1 MYGEPNDKLSENE
14 DKDLTSEDEQSDDGD
29 VETDEPVA
37 NRQFYK
43 RHNKYAVSRFA
54 ISLEEVNYDMIDFD
68 NVEAKDVDVPLEKKR
83 TVCHQKSS
91 LDQHKTQAKHPSSS
105 TKHYVRQTRRQTRI
119 PWYRSLKR
127 IVYIH

>member
-68 NVEAKDVDVPLEKKR
+68 NVEAKDVDVPLEKKGQSV
-83 TVCHQKSS
+83 TKKVAW
-91 LDQHKTQAKHPSSS
+91 TS
-105 TKHYVRQTRRQTRI
+105 TKPKQNILQAPQNIMFDRQGVKPEFRG
-119 PWYRSLKR
+119 
-127 IVYIH
+127 IVH